1 MFKLKNVSLSFRM
14 HYHSVGGIWTWMQ
27 TLQHVAAGEKLH
39 RYYALR
45 DVSFEVPNGTILG
58 VIGPNGA
65 GKSTLL
71 KVLAG
76 ILPPDEG
83 VMEAGGSVS
92 ALLSLGTG
100 FMNTLTA
107 AENIQLAALLN
118 GIKASEIPHM
128 IDWVIDFAELGQ
140 FKDVAVQ
147 YYSSGMYSR
156 LAFGVAMYLKPSI
169 LLIDEIFSVGDL
181 SFQSKAQAAM
191 RGFRDRAVGQVI
203 VTHDLD
209 LVERECDKALYLKEG
224 RLVAYGPAEE
234 MVRLYRSQ
242 HMTT

>member
-1 MFKLKNVSLSFRM
+1 MFKLENVSLSFRM

-27 TLQHVAAGEKLH
+27 TLQHVAAGKKLD
-39 RYYALR
+39 RYQALKNI
-45 DVSFEVPNGTILG
+45 SFEVPNGTVLG

-83 VMEAGGSVS
+83 RLEASGTVS

-107 AENIQLAALLN
+107 AENVRLAALLN
-118 GIKASEIPHM
+118 GIRTSEIPHM
-128 IDWVIDFAELGQ
+128 IEWVLDFAELGQ
-140 FKDVAVQ
+140 FGDVAVQ

-181 SFQSKAQAAM
+181 SFQGKAQAAM
-191 RGFRDRAVGQVI
+191 QELRKKTVGQVI

-209 LVERECDKALYLKEG
+209 LVERECDVAIYLKEG
-224 RLVAYGPAEE
+224 ALIDCGPAKDI
-234 MVRLYRSQ
+234 VRLYRS
-242 HMTT
+242 HVAS